1 MIWPLFRFRGRNLSN
16 FWLVFLEN
24 LKKSERHWPLGSR
37 WSIMGN
43 ILHLVNIVKER
54 PIKELTC
61 SVWVGDEAVLGR
73 FFLRSTPAWPPTPP
87 TPPPP
92 PPLPPTPTPSTRWWC
107 AWSSQPQFLCKLSC
121 LWASAATASSFS
133 DKVRKCVTY
142 IWPLFDIIELL
153 RICTILHIVSF
164 FFLFF

>member
-1 MIWPLFRFRGRNLSN
+1 MKLLMVCRYFPKK
-16 FWLVFLEN
+16 VKEFLHQYVN
-24 LKKSERHWPLGSR
+24 RVVNNGQ
-37 WSIMGN
+37 
-43 ILHLVNIVKER
+43 HLVNIVKER

-92 PPLPPTPTPSTRWWC
+92 PPLPPTPPPSTRWWC

-153 RICTILHIVSF
+153 RILLYILSGFFSF
-164 FFLFF
+164 F